1 MKPKRRA
8 VWIQV
13 LMAAALLLR
22 APASAAEESTA
33 DHGRYEALKGPFDG
47 IEDIT
52 RACIECH
59 NQAPAQLHATL
70 HWTWSRDDP
79 ASGKKV
85 GKRHVLNNFYGG
97 VGTNLAGCTTCHI
110 GFGWVD
116 DTFDFANAEAVDCM
130 VCHDTTGRY
139 VFERFH
145 QDGAPC
151 GVCHDE
157 RLRKTDIETEPLD
170 LAEAARKVGAT
181 SRVTSRATCGAC
193 HFGCGG
199 SDGAKHGDLDSSLVT
214 APKALDVHMSP
225 QGEDLSCAKCHRSGS
240 HRVAGSRYDLT
251 VEDPKGIDP
260 INGNRG
266 TCQSCHGTL
275 PHDDRQID
283 RHTNRIACQ
292 TCHIPAMARG
302 GKPTKTRW
310 DWSTAGKRD
319 RRGRATVK
327 KDDLDR
333 VVYATQKGSY
343 EWGENLVPEYI
354 WFNGD
359 VVFARPGDGV
369 GPDNPVP
376 INRYAGGPDDPGS
389 RIYTVKIMRSL
400 TPLDEGDGAL
410 VPPHL
415 YGRDRD
421 AYWTSYKW
429 DRALEAGTAALDLAF
444 SGTPG
449 FVETEMVWP
458 LAHMVAPADRA
469 LACVDCH
476 APQGRL
482 AKIDG
487 VYIPGRNRNPMLDMV
502 GLAPLGLALAGALL
516 HGLLRLGF
524 ILFMRRP
531 T

>member
-1 MKPKRRA
+1 MKRERRA
-8 VWIQV
+8 IRIAF
-13 LMAAALLLR
+13 LMVAALLL
-22 APASAAEESTA
+22 PVVSQAADPSTA
-33 DHGRYEALKGPFDG
+33 DHSRYETLQGPFDR

-52 RACIECH
+52 KACIACH

-70 HWTWSRDDP
+70 HWTWSRDDT
-79 ASGKKV
+79 ASGLKV

-97 VGTNLAGCTTCHI
+97 VGTNIAGCSSCHI

-116 DTFDFANAEAVDCM
+116 DSFDFANAEAVDCM

-170 LAEAARKVGAT
+170 LAEAAQKVGA
-181 SRVTSRATCGAC
+181 TSRATCGAC

-199 SDGAKHGDLDSSLVT
+199 SDGAKHGDLDSSLLK
-214 APKALDVHMSP
+214 APKTLDVHMSP
-225 QGEDLSCAKCHRSGS
+225 DGEDYSCAECHRSGS
-240 HRVAGSRYDLT
+240 HQVAGSRYELT
-251 VEDPKGIDP
+251 VADPKGIDP
-260 INGNRG
+260 VNGNRG
-266 TCQSCHGTL
+266 TCQSCHGTA
-275 PHDDRQID
+275 PHADRQLD
-283 RHTNRIACQ
+283 RHTKRIACQ

-327 KDDLDR
+327 KDDMDR
-333 VVYATQKGSY
+333 VVYATQKGGY
-343 EWGENLVPEYI
+343 EWDENLEPDYV
-354 WFNGD
+354 WFTGA
-359 VVFARPGDGV
+359 VAFARPGDAA

-376 INRYAGGPDDPGS
+376 VNRYAGGPDDPDA
-389 RIYTVKIMRSL
+389 RIYPVKIMRSL
-400 TPLDEGDGAL
+400 IPIDEGNGTL

-415 YGRDRD
+415 YGRDRN

-429 DRALEAGTAALDLAF
+429 DRALAAGSAALDRDF

-449 FVETEMVWP
+449 FVETVMVWP
-458 LAHMVAPADRA
+458 LAHMVAPSEQS
-469 LACVDCH
+469 LKCVDCH
-476 APQGRL
+476 VPDGRL
-482 AKIDG
+482 ANVAGI
-487 VYIPGRNRNPMLDMV
+487 YIPGRDRNATLDMI
-502 GLAPLGLALAGALL
+502 GLALVGLALAGSLL
-516 HGLLRLGF
+516 HGVLRLGF
-524 ILFMRRP
+524 HIFRRRP